1 MGTFPKLHYYELVE
15 RAIIRLGQRRPTPF
29 SASIDAKR
37 RAQLARFQKKGFLEG
52 VKKSPSPVILSEA
65 KNLHLF
71 VFKKIKA
78 DSSLRSE

>member
-1 MGTFPKLHYYELVE
+1 VTGYSESDGINRDVVGDE
-15 RAIIRLGQRRPTPF
+15 RALQDRSSEPPGLGGKWCQER
-29 SASIDAKR
+29 
-37 RAQLARFQKKGFLEG
+37 

-65 KNLHLF
+65 KNLQLF

>member
-1 MGTFPKLHYYELVE
+1 MRDHSLEPRQGRYRVAQGVE
-15 RAIIRLGQRRPTPF
+15 A
-29 SASIDAKR
+29 
-37 RAQLARFQKKGFLEG
+37 
-52 VKKSPSPVILSEA
+52 VKKSLSPVILSEA